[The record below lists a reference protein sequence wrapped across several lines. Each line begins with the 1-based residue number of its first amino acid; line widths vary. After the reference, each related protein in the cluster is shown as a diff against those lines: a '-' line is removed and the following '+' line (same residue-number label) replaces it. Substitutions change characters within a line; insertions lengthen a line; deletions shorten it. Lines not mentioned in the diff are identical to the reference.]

1 MELQMMNHND
11 IINSQ
16 SMQNHCQHNLYI
28 CHCTPSSQDPSP
40 IHPPLPPKL
49 KSAMKQTS
57 KYHNT
62 LPPPQRNNKKLIP
75 VSPHHQ
81 RALTLQR
88 NEDQALLVPHNS
100 NQPIHIIHQQ
110 TLPRVIDGRV
120 HKNGSAFQQSPPVV
134 HLIQQQSIPDKNSL
148 IIDSSENT
156 SKSSMNPSV
165 MDACNGNLS
174 SNDRSPSTDSSSSS
188 VSAPTQIMATL
199 PRGYLTNQENGNNHI
214 GEGTV
219 NPLSLIADPSSI
231 DITDITGGHLEIA
244 GGHLEHSNSSVP
256 FVTTGTGV
264 TITSSLSSAG
274 LNTTTPSSRDMDRMN
289 QHYDQIIQRQAI
301 VNQISHRKFFSCD
314 FFHGR
319 TCIERVIF
327 GFLIMLILSVF
338 LIGGM
343 IFVQVLSGASGLQS
357 LSELIFSPAT
367 TNNDPS
373 RIIQPSQLRP
383 DNDIGRLLSDE
394 DIEIVRIKTTE
405 EVRFDHYL
413 LFRTNT
419 LCLIIINLHI

>member
-1 MELQMMNHND
+1 MELQIMNHND
-11 IINSQ
+11 VINSQ

-62 LPPPQRNNKKLIP
+62 LPPPQRNTKKLIP
-75 VSPHHQ
+75 VSPNHQ
-81 RALTLQR
+81 RTLTLQR
-88 NEDQALLVPHNS
+88 NEDQTLLVPHNS

-110 TLPRVIDGRV
+110 TLPRVIDGRI
-120 HKNGSAFQQSPPVV
+120 HKNGFQQSPPVV
-134 HLIQQQSIPDKNSL
+134 HLIKHQNVPEKTLSMSDNT
-148 IIDSSENT
+148 ENAAKT
-156 SKSSMNPSV
+156 SMNPSV

-174 SNDRSPSTDSSSSS
+174 INDRSPSTDSSSSS

-199 PRGYLTNQENGNNHI
+199 PRGYPTNQENGNNHI
-214 GEGTV
+214 SEGTV
-219 NPLSLIADPSSI
+219 NPLSLIADPSTI
-231 DITDITGGHLEIA
+231 DITDITGAHLEIA
-244 GGHLEHSNSSVP
+244 GGHLEPSNSTVP

-274 LNTTTPSSRDMDRMN
+274 LNSTIPNSRDMDRMN

-319 TCIERVIF
+319 TCIERSIF

-357 LSELIFSPAT
+357 LSEIIFSHASA
-367 TNNDPS
+367 NNDPS

-405 EVRFDHYL
+405 EVRFHSY
-413 LFRTNT
+413 
-419 LCLIIINLHI
+419 

>member
-1 MELQMMNHND
+1 MELQIMNHND
-11 IINSQ
+11 VINSQ

-75 VSPHHQ
+75 VSPNHQ
-81 RALTLQR
+81 RTLTLQR
-88 NEDQALLVPHNS
+88 NDDQTLLVPHNS

-110 TLPRVIDGRV
+110 TLPRVIDGRI
-120 HKNGSAFQQSPPVV
+120 HKNGFQQSPPVV
-134 HLIQQQSIPDKNSL
+134 HLIKHQNVTENTTTMVDN
-148 IIDSSENT
+148 SENGT
-156 SKSSMNPSV
+156 KTSMNSSV

-174 SNDRSPSTDSSSSS
+174 NNDRSPSTDSSSSS

-214 GEGTV
+214 SEGTV

-231 DITDITGGHLEIA
+231 DITDITGAHLEIA
-244 GGHLEHSNSSVP
+244 GGHLEPSNSTVP
-256 FVTTGTGV
+256 FLTTGTGV

-274 LNTTTPSSRDMDRMN
+274 LNSSTPNSRDMDRMN

-357 LSELIFSPAT
+357 LSEIIFSHAT

-405 EVRFDHYL
+405 EVRFYV
-413 LFRTNT
+413 F
-419 LCLIIINLHI
+419 LI

>member
-1 MELQMMNHND
+1 MNHND
-11 IINSQ
+11 VINSQ

-62 LPPPQRNNKKLIP
+62 LPPPQRSNKMLIP
-75 VSPHHQ
+75 VSPNHQ
-81 RALTLQR
+81 RTLTLQR
-88 NEDQALLVPHNS
+88 NEDQQTLLVPHNS

-110 TLPRVIDGRV
+110 TLPRVIDGRI
-120 HKNGSAFQQSPPVV
+120 HKNGTPFQQSPPVV
-134 HLIQQQSIPDKNSL
+134 HLIKQQSIPDQNTSMV
-148 IIDSSENT
+148 DNSENV
-156 SKSSMNPSV
+156 SKTSMNPSV

-174 SNDRSPSTDSSSSS
+174 NIDRSPSTDSSSSS

-199 PRGYLTNQENGNNHI
+199 PRGILTNHENGNSHI
-214 GEGTV
+214 SEGTV
-219 NPLSLIADPSSI
+219 NPLSLIGDPSTI
-231 DITDITGGHLEIA
+231 DITDITGAHLEIA
-244 GGHLEHSNSSVP
+244 GSHLEPSNSTVP

-264 TITSSLSSAG
+264 TITSSLSTNG
-274 LNTTTPSSRDMDRMN
+274 LNSSNPNSRDMDRMN

-319 TCIERVIF
+319 TCIERSIF

-357 LSELIFSPAT
+357 LSEIIFSHAT

-373 RIIQPSQLRP
+373 RIIQPSHLRP

-405 EVRFDHYL
+405 EVKYIYFL
-413 LFRTNT
+413 KL
-419 LCLIIINLHI
+419 